1 MITGLAE
8 DLQKRKEKNN
18 VRAFF
23 SQSGLYPIP
32 PPPNRSKISCIR
44 AWIYVSVA
52 VEKRDHSLQPSIVL
66 SRSNDMFTF
75 ACL

>member
-18 VRAFF
+18 VRAVF

-32 PPPNRSKISCIR
+32 SQAKPFENFLYPRMDIR
-44 AWIYVSVA
+44 
-52 VEKRDHSLQPSIVL
+52 
-66 SRSNDMFTF
+66 
-75 ACL
+75 